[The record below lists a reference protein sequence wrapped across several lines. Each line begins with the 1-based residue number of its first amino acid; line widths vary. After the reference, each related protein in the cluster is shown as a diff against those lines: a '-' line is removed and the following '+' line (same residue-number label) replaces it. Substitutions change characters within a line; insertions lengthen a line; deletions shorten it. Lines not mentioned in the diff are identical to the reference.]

1 MKSLIEKF
9 KEFGRYDLMGGR
21 MGGYIVGRQMGGLGW
36 MDGWVDWDGWMDNW
50 LLIQFIMIIFLI
62 CNILFKS
69 LCFLVIKEEGWV

>member
-21 MGGYIVGRQMGGLGW
+21 MGGYIVGRWMGGLGW

-50 LLIQFIMIIFLI
+50 LLI
-62 CNILFKS
+62 
-69 LCFLVIKEEGWV
+69 